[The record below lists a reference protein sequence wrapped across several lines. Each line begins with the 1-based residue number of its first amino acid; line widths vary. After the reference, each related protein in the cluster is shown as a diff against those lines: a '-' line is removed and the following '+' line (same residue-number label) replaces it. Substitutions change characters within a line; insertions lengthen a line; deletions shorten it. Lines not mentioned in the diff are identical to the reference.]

1 MGRFNNNKQKRN
13 VLLLFTKNQ
22 NVGHW
27 LIVHVT
33 LNFFFFYVR
42 VLMSKFRLD
51 GLNSG
56 ELCYVYI
63 YGKKTENNEYEIG
76 CASNSVEL

>member
-1 MGRFNNNKQKRN
+1 MGRFNNTKQKRN

-22 NVGHW
+22 NVGLW

-33 LNFFFFYVR
+33 LNYVR

-56 ELCYVYI
+56 ELCYLYI
-63 YGKKTENNEYEIG
+63 YGKKTENNEYQIE

>member
-1 MGRFNNNKQKRN
+1 MGRFNNIKQNRN
-13 VLLLFTKNQ
+13 VLLLFTKNKY
-22 NVGHW
+22 VGLR

-33 LNFFFFYVR
+33 LKFFNSYLR
-42 VLMSKFRLD
+42 VLMSKIRLD

-63 YGKKTENNEYEIG
+63 YGKKTENNEYEIE
-76 CASNSVEL
+76 CASDSVEL

>member
-1 MGRFNNNKQKRN
+1 MGHFNKTEQKRN
-13 VLLLFTKNQ
+13 VLLLFTKTQ
-22 NVGHW
+22 NVGLW

-33 LNFFFFYVR
+33 LNFFFLWKS
-42 VLMSKFRLD
+42 LMSKFRLD

-56 ELCYVYI
+56 ELCYLFI
-63 YGKKTENNEYEIG
+63 YGKKTENNEYEIE